1 MEDSTKIQEN
11 PLIQQKYQEVIQQIQ
26 KDLIGTNTC
35 GYNPPVACKTS
46 AQNYLSTIKLTIDY
60 AKKTTEKI
68 FAIELYKFINQFSQV
83 DKSLFGLNETDEKKI
98 QCDWNPNFDDSC
110 REVRSANESRST
122 SQRINSSSSSKGLG
136 KLPGSG
142 LKRPGMRGGTFQIAN
157 ANEAIPDSTTEGIEL
172 TATPLLQIK
181 DNINLLVEDFEGM
194 NKVLGFLNCLYFASL
209 QSFILILKRMNG
221 GMFGV
226 KDETKASERMEKV
239 KDGVVN
245 LCDKQF
251 KYLTAPTWSHKKAL
265 TLLPFESMKGD
276 QDDDIN
282 WETGIDGINLSKYLG
297 FRFFTERGERQ
308 KVIGNNALFTSDE
321 FDNLNKVFVS
331 EDMKKML
338 SVLKQNFTTKYPQ
351 DTDALTYFDNVIGA
365 SRGGRKKPKTKKNN
379 SKKQKKTK
387 KMRKSKRP
395 RRSI

>member
-11 PLIQQKYQEVIQQIQ
+11 PLIQQKYQEVMQQIQ

-46 AQNYLSTIKLTIDY
+46 ALKYLSTIKLTIDG

-83 DKSLFGLNETDEKKI
+83 DKSLFRLNETDEKKI

-110 REVRSANESRST
+110 REVRSANELGYT
-122 SQRINSSSSSKGLG
+122 SQGRNSSSRGLG

-142 LKRPGMRGGTFQIAN
+142 PRLRGMRGGTFQIAN
-157 ANEAIPDSTTEGIEL
+157 ATTEGIEL
-172 TATPLLQIK
+172 TATPLLQINN
-181 DNINLLVEDFEGM
+181 NIKLLAEDFEGM

-282 WETGIDGINLSKYLG
+282 WATGIDGINLSKYLG

-338 SVLKQNFTTKYPQ
+338 SVLKQNFTTKYPEH
-351 DTDALTYFDNVIGA
+351 TGELTYFDNVIGA

>member
-35 GYNPPVACKTS
+35 GYNPPIACKTN
-46 AQNYLSTIKLTIDY
+46 ALKYLSKIKLTIDD

-83 DKSLFGLNETDEKKI
+83 DKSLFGLNETDENEI
-98 QCDWNPNFDDSC
+98 QCKWDPNFDDSC
-110 REVRSANESRST
+110 RKKVTSYERGST
-122 SQRINSSSSSKGLG
+122 SQGRNSSSTGLG

-142 LKRPGMRGGTFQIAN
+142 LKRPGMRGGTFQVAN
-157 ANEAIPDSTTEGIEL
+157 ATTEGIEL
-172 TATPLLQIK
+172 TETQSSPLLQINN
-181 DNINLLVEDFEGM
+181 NIKLLVEDFEGM

-282 WETGIDGINLSKYLG
+282 WATGIDGINLSKYLG

-338 SVLKQNFTTKYPQ
+338 SVLKQNFTTKYPE
-351 DTDALTYFDNVIGA
+351 DTGALIYFDNVIGA
-365 SRGGRKKPKTKKNN
+365 SRGGRKKPKTKKGK